1 MRGACDA
8 KVKLSTRFHGNHRN
22 ATTKAT
28 KLCRLSPGSC
38 VGSCVVHVDTSFPAD
53 IHLLAFKGIS
63 LLHLLSGSPHA
74 DRARCQ
80 LANPT
85 TQPRQGVAEAAR
97 WGFHCGREG
106 HQGLPG
112 PFLRAAPEP
121 FLTDF
126 GVRGHLARLGAR
138 LAQPPDRP
146 HAAPAPRRGAPG
158 VCLGAADTL
167 SRGAGGPRPARG
179 PVMPP

>member
-1 MRGACDA
+1 MESFMGSTHVAREQGSRSHGCACSGPESGVQNIRG
-8 KVKLSTRFHGNHRN
+8 TI
-22 ATTKAT
+22 TT
-28 KLCRLSPGSC
+28 LNRWIRGS
-38 VGSCVVHVDTSFPAD
+38 GGFAP
-53 IHLLAFKGIS
+53 FKGIS
-63 LLHLLSGSPHA
+63 LRLLSGSPHA
-74 DRARCQ
+74 GRARCQ

-85 TQPRQGVAEAAR
+85 TQRRQGVAEAAR

-106 HQGLPG
+106 HRGLPG

-146 HAAPAPRRGAPG
+146 RATPAPRRRAPG
-158 VCLGAADTL
+158 VCPGAADTL
-167 SRGAGGPRPARG
+167 SRGAGGPGPAGG
-179 PVMPP
+179 PVMSP